1 MKFRNILLISMLV
14 MLVCCVTAVSATD
27 INSTDDT
34 VITDEIAVDDVSE
47 IVEEAEIDEVD
58 DDPVE
63 EQQNPVTTGTINGQP
78 WENYVYNTTGYL
90 KTNDNL
96 NFSGDFYAQSFGN
109 IKVDKNIIINA
120 ENARFYNIGFDLA
133 VSQITLNG
141 GTFYFN
147 ESAAVNS
154 VIYDLGSENTINN
167 TVMDITAPE
176 NVDFYAI
183 NLNQPN
189 GAQILNNNITY
200 RANYANPTNY
210 NYVVKVLRG
219 SNVKMIGNNITAY
232 LPLKD
237 VDYTNYTTR
246 FPTIDLDFVAGV
258 AVEQSGNF
266 LFDNNTLDVTATSRN
281 GWYPTLDALL
291 MVKSD
296 NSNITNNKI
305 YERDNVTGVNQSNFL
320 YGVDVYRCNYM
331 LIDNNVIEMNTRGG
345 NINAGAAYGIQI
357 TGPQFITTITNN
369 NITTANNGPNL
380 GIYVV
385 NSQAST
391 ASIIKN
397 NRINVTGRAGDNK
410 YSLVSGMELQ
420 DTYAEVSGNV
430 IVVNNTGE
438 YTPGSTYAFGISYC
452 QNTTGPHAF
461 SIDHNNVTV
470 YNADYA
476 VYLYEYWTSGSVNS
490 NKLLTMVGNST
501 NKSGNY
507 AVYANE
513 DKVEVYNNS

>member
-1 MKFRNILLISMLV
+1 MLV

-58 DDPVE
+58 NDPVE

-120 ENARFYNIGFDLA
+120 ENARFYNIGFDLS

-141 GTFYFN
+141 GTFIFDEN
-147 ESAAVNS
+147 AAVNN
-154 VIYDLGSENTINN
+154 VIYDLGSQNIIENTIIN
-167 TVMDITAPE
+167 VTAPANE
-176 NVDFYAI
+176 DFYAI

-189 GAQILNNNITY
+189 GAQILNNNIFY
-200 RANYANPTNY
+200 EVKHANPTNY

-219 SNVKMIGNNITAY
+219 SKVKMIGNNITAY

-237 VDYTNYTTR
+237 VDYTNWTTR
-246 FPTIDLDFVAGV
+246 FPTIDLDYVAGV
-258 AVEQSGNF
+258 AVEQSGEF
-266 LFDNNTLDVTATSRN
+266 LFDNNMLNVTGTIRG
-281 GWYPTLDALL
+281 GWFPTLDALII
-291 MVKSD
+291 VKSD

-305 YERDNVTGVNQSNFL
+305 YERDNVTGENEANYL
-320 YGVDVYRCNYM
+320 YAVDVYQSNYM
-331 LIDNNVIEMNTRGG
+331 LIDKNVIELNTDGG
-345 NINAGAAYGIQI
+345 NITVNGTGAAYGIQL

-380 GIYVV
+380 GIYSV
-385 NSQAST
+385 NTIAST

-397 NRINVTGRAGDNK
+397 NRINVTGRAGDNP
-410 YSLVSGMELQ
+410 YNLVSGMELQ
-420 DTYAEVSGNV
+420 DTYAEVSGNT
-430 IVVNNTGE
+430 IVVNNIGNCTNKTCA
-438 YTPGSTYAFGISYC
+438 YGISYC
-452 QNTTGPHAF
+452 QNTTGPHNF
-461 SIDHNNVTV
+461 YIDHNNVTV
-470 YNADYA
+470 NNGNYA
-476 VYLYEYWTSGSVNS
+476 VYLYEEGSKGRVNLNTLLSNGTST
-490 NKLLTMVGNST
+490 KTGNS
-501 NKSGNY
+501 
-507 AVYANE
+507 AVSAPTGVLVIAN
-513 DKVEVYNNS
+513 S

>member
-120 ENARFYNIGFDLA
+120 ENARFYNIGFDLS

-141 GTFYFN
+141 GKFYFN

-320 YGVDVYRCNYM
+320 YAVDVYRCNYM

-385 NSQAST
+385 NSEAST

-420 DTYAEVSGNV
+420 DTWAEVSDNV
-430 IVVNNTGE
+430 IVVNNIGNCTND
-438 YTPGSTYAFGISYC
+438 TYAFGISYC
-452 QNTTGPHAF
+452 QNTTGPHTF
-461 SIDHNNVTV
+461 HIEDNEVTV
-470 YNADYA
+470 NNGNYA
-476 VYLYEYWTSGSVNS
+476 VYLYEEGSHGYVTFNTLIANGITTKTGDNAVNAPVDVS
-490 NKLLTMVGNST
+490 VGDN
-501 NKSGNY
+501 
-507 AVYANE
+507 
-513 DKVEVYNNS
+513 D